1 MKGLITPFSAD
12 FAILILVAT
21 GLGFVLHKFNQPT
34 IVAYLLTGFVLGPA
48 VFGVVGQSEFI
59 ALLSELGLAFLLF
72 FLGIEMNVSELD
84 ELLKPLIRIT
94 ALQRLMQISVV
105 FAVVSWFGFDFLS
118 VFIISVATVFG
129 ATPVIVKLLNDTGD
143 LNTLPGRINV
153 GVLVFQDIYV
163 VLLLALLSAD
173 NLTRVS
179 TIGFSVLKILGLIG
193 AIGGLAYFASR
204 FVIPDVFKRV
214 SRSQHAFFIHGLAW
228 AFLFITLSELLGL
241 PIEIGAFLAG
251 LALGQMQF
259 QGELKER
266 VRPLTVFFMVVFFSS
281 IGLQLSWENL
291 VQHWHEALITGGL
304 LMVGNALIMYYL
316 IRRES
321 FSPKTSFIAAVN
333 MTQASEFTLVAG
345 GVAVQQGYV
354 TGDILGFLSIMAL
367 VTMILSAFIIN
378 YNRELYDYASQW
390 LPPGDDDGWVNRRD
404 DHTVI
409 VGFDDT
415 VRSLLS
421 RFGEN
426 TLIVDNNA
434 EHVAELQAS
443 NTDYLYGDFFHEE
456 MRGEADVEAASLVI
470 SVIPSMLI
478 SKHVLRDAD
487 DATVIV
493 KAMNEDEAAELYE
506 MGADYVIVKEAVMA
520 ERLGDLVEAWQSDP
534 AGFNAMKHDEQRRV
548 NEVAR

>member
-1 MKGLITPFSAD
+1 M
-12 FAILILVAT
+12 AT

-34 IVAYLLTGFVLGPA
+34 IVAYLLTGFMLGPA

-94 ALQRLMQISVV
+94 ALQRLMQVSVV

-281 IGLQLSWENL
+281 IGLQLSWANL

-345 GVAVQQGYV
+345 GVAVAQDYV
-354 TGDILGFLSIMAL
+354 SGDILGFLSIMAL

-390 LPPGDDDGWVNRRD
+390 LPPGDDDGWVDSRD

-487 DATVIV
+487 EATVIV

-520 ERLGDLVEAWQSDP
+520 ERLGDLVEAWQSNP
-534 AGFNAMKHDEQRRV
+534 AGFNAMKHDEKRRV